1 MKIKETLDK
10 AYSNIPKE
18 VGFGV
23 SLFDN
28 IEFRGVKYYFWRIVR
43 FFTR

>member
-1 MKIKETLDK
+1 MKASEVLDK

-18 VGFGV
+18 VGLNVDFEWV
-23 SLFDN
+23 PL
-28 IEFRGVKYYFWRIVR
+28 RGIKFYWFKLVR